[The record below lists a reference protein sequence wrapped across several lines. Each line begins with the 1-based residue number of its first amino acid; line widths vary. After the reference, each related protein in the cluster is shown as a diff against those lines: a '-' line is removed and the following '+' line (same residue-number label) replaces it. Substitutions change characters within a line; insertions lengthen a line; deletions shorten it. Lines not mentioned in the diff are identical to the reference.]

1 MRFLE
6 VPVGIVM
13 TKKSI
18 VTVGTILAEFSPVN
32 NGESLKTAQSYRL
45 IAGGAITNTAFS
57 LSYLETD
64 VKLVSAVS
72 NDSLGQF
79 LLNEF
84 HKNHL
89 DTTYIKVV
97 ADMPTSLSL
106 SAVDLLGGKEFI
118 FYRSP
123 LLDEI
128 TKKDFPTDFKDGYI
142 FDFSEGAIRSA
153 SVREEVF
160 AAAKIAKENGATIC
174 YAVNLR
180 EKSWGLNKNEIAKI
194 EREAIALS
202 DIVILNNEELN
213 YITGL
218 TGENAINS
226 LHELFPSVVLVT
238 SGGDDCTLLSV
249 NSEIKSVPIYKV
261 EVKYDVGAGDTFHAG
276 ILAHMSKNELKTAED
291 WGDCVK
297 FANAVA
303 AYRISTSEAP
313 SCLKSTENILNWM
326 KEREK

>member
-1 MRFLE
+1 M
-6 VPVGIVM
+6 I
-13 TKKSI
+13 KKSV
-18 VTVGTILAEFSPVN
+18 VTVGTILAEFSPAN
-32 NGESLKTAQSYRL
+32 DGESLKTAQNYRM

-64 VKLVSAVS
+64 IKLVSAIS

-89 DTTYIKVV
+89 DTTYIKIIE
-97 ADMPTSLSL
+97 DMPTSLSL
-106 SAVDLLGGKEFI
+106 SAVDLLGGKEFV

-123 LLDEI
+123 LLDGI
-128 TKKDFPTDFKDGYI
+128 TSSDFPTDFHNGYI

-153 SVREEVF
+153 RLREQVF
-160 AAAKIAKENGATIC
+160 DAAKIAKKKGATVC

-180 EKSWGLNKNEIAKI
+180 EKSWGLERDEIAKI

-202 DIVILNNEELN
+202 DIVILNSEELN
-213 YITGL
+213 YITEL
-218 TGENAINS
+218 AGENAINS
-226 LHELFPSVVLVT
+226 LHALSPSVVLVT

-276 ILAHMSKNELKTAED
+276 ILAYMSKNELKTIED
-291 WGDCVK
+291 WELGL
-297 FANAVA
+297 F
-303 AYRISTSEAP
+303 
-313 SCLKSTENILNWM
+313 
-326 KEREK
+326 